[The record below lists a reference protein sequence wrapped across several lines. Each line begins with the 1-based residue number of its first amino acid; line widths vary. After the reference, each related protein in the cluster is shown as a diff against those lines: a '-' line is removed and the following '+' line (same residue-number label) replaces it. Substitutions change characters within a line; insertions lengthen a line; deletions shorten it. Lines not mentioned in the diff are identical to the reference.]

1 MLPDLILLVILI
13 VVLTVVWDSFLS
25 PVLTVRTPMNRVV
38 LKLTDGLSSRNE
50 IQSRIFVVSHSFLLS
65 TTLYQMVSIV
75 LIASGKD

>member
-13 VVLTVVWDSFLS
+13 VVLIVVWDSFLS
-25 PVLTVRTPMNRVV
+25 PVLTVRTLMNRNV
-38 LKLTDGLSSRNE
+38 LKLTDGLSGRNE

-75 LIASGKD
+75 LIASGKG